1 MQPNFKTVN
10 KFKDLGLQSSLLKAI
25 DELGFFNPTPIQN
38 KSIPIVL
45 NSSRDL
51 IALAQ
56 TGTGKTAAFGLPL
69 IQLIE
74 LKNKNIQTI
83 VLCPTRELCIQIS
96 KDLISYSKLINGLKI
111 IPVYGGASI
120 ENQIKSIKK
129 GSHVIVGTPGR
140 TKDLIKRKVLNF
152 NYVDRVV
159 LDEAD
164 EMLSMGFKDDLDFIL
179 DTTKKDRQTLLF
191 SATMSKEIRNI
202 SKKFMK
208 NAEEI
213 TVEKLNSGSKNVE
226 HNIYLLN

>member
-25 DELGFFNPTPIQN
+25 DELGFVNPTPIQN

-69 IQLIE
+69 IQQIE

-111 IPVYGGASI
+111 IPVYGGTSI

-129 GSHVIVGTPGR
+129 GSHIIVGTPGR

-179 DTTKKDRQTLLF
+179 DTTKKIDKLYFFQLQCH
-191 SATMSKEIRNI
+191 
-202 SKKFMK
+202 KK
-208 NAEEI
+208 
-213 TVEKLNSGSKNVE
+213 
-226 HNIYLLN
+226 